1 MSANFYFVWLVPRQ
15 DARSQY
21 DFSPLR
27 EVKTPPTKEQ
37 IMRLMSVAIPVVESD
52 EFSEKNVSLKAVM
65 RRGTELIGLF
75 ALSNQDGSGKELVKS
90 RLGDNVAGWDVV
102 SIGGSRAVIERNGE
116 SRELEVLK
124 VVKK

>member
-1 MSANFYFVWLVPRQ
+1 MSANFYAVWLVPRQ

-27 EVKTPPTKEQ
+27 ELKTSPSKDQ
-37 IMRLMSVAIPVVESD
+37 IMMLMSVALPVVEAGES
-52 EFSEKNVSLKAVM
+52 SEKNVSLKAVM

-90 RLGDNVAGWDVV
+90 QLGDKVAGWDVI